1 MSDQPNK
8 PDEPGVFDRVDAL
21 LSRHRTHPLAGDGDA
36 DIPVLTEVVVEQD
49 DDIPILQDLAPEYTA
64 AAAFPEVDQDADIP
78 VLEEALPDSL
88 ADVTAFAV
96 PHADPLAGL
105 LGEAADEVVLEFDSP
120 AERSPVVELVDVT
133 SGAIEIHV
141 DEPVDDIPVLLEVVQ
156 EASPAI
162 MVPDAP
168 ASVAE
173 ALSSIELAA
182 IEAPAVSDEAAVGQR
197 SVSHDVMGL
206 TPLDV
211 SLPVGDEDAGG
222 ELFTAA
228 VPMSAASLEAEAQS
242 LAAAIWLDVEDT
254 LEARVEALVRQRF
267 AIKLA
272 ALYKETL
279 GDALRVVMA
288 DIKQDLRGTIEQ
300 IVAEQLA
307 QRERL

>member
-49 DDIPILQDLAPEYTA
+49 DDIPVLQDLAPEYTA

-105 LGEAADEVVLEFDSP
+105 LGEAADEIVLEFDLP
-120 AERSPVVELVDVT
+120 AERSPVVELMDVAG
-133 SGAIEIHV
+133 GAIEIHV
-141 DEPVDDIPVLLEVVQ
+141 DELVDDIPVLLEVVQ
-156 EASPAI
+156 EASPPI

-168 ASVAE
+168 AEGTA
-173 ALSSIELAA
+173 AMTSIELAA
-182 IEAPAVSDEAAVGQR
+182 IEAPAVSGEAAADLYGVPY
-197 SVSHDVMGL
+197 DAMGL

-211 SLPVGDEDAGG
+211 SLPVFDEGAGG
-222 ELFTAA
+222 EIVAEPKST
-228 VPMSAASLEAEAQS
+228 ASLEGEAQS

-254 LEARVEALVRQRF
+254 LEVRVEALVRQRF

-279 GDALRVVMA
+279 DDALRVVMA

-300 IVAEQLA
+300 IVAEQIA
-307 QRERL
+307 QRERH

>member
-105 LGEAADEVVLEFDSP
+105 LGEGADDVVLEFDSP
-120 AERSPVVELVDVT
+120 AERSPVVELTDVA
-133 SGAIEIHV
+133 SGAVEIHV
-141 DEPVDDIPVLLEVVQ
+141 DEPADDIPVLLEVVPD
-156 EASPAI
+156 ASPIIVVSA
-162 MVPDAP
+162 AP
-168 ASVAE
+168 VGGGE
-173 ALSSIELAA
+173 AMSSIELAA
-182 IEAPAVSDEAAVGQR
+182 IEAPAVSDEAAAGQR
-197 SVSHDVMGL
+197 GVSDVMGL

-211 SLPVGDEDAGG
+211 SLRVGDEDVGG
-222 ELFTAA
+222 ELFAA
-228 VPMSAASLEAEAQS
+228 AAPMSAAALEAEAQS

-279 GDALRVVMA
+279 DDALRVVMA

-300 IVAEQLA
+300 IVAEQIA
-307 QRERL
+307 QRERH

>member
-36 DIPVLTEVVVEQD
+36 DIPVLTEVVVESD
-49 DDIPILQDLAPEYTA
+49 DDIPVLQDLAPEYTA

-105 LGEAADEVVLEFDSP
+105 LGEAADEVVLEFDLP
-120 AERSPVVELVDVT
+120 AERSPVVELVDVAD
-133 SGAIEIHV
+133 GAIEIRV
-141 DEPVDDIPVLLEVVQ
+141 DEPADDIPVLLEVVQ
-156 EASPAI
+156 EAPPVI

-168 ASVAE
+168 AGVAE
-173 ALSSIELAA
+173 AMTSIELAA

-197 SVSHDVMGL
+197 GASRDVMGL

-211 SLPVGDEDAGG
+211 SLPVVEEGG
-222 ELFTAA
+222 GVVAE
-228 VPMSAASLEAEAQS
+228 PMSVFSLEAEAQS
-242 LAAAIWLDVEDT
+242 LAATIWLDVEDT

-279 GDALRVVMA
+279 DDALRVVMA
-288 DIKQDLRGTIEQ
+288 DIKQDLRATIEQ

-307 QRERL
+307 QRERP